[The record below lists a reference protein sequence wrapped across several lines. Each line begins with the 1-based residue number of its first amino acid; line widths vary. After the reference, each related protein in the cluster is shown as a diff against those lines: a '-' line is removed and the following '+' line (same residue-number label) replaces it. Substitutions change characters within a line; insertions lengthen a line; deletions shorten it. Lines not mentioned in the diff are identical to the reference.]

1 VDIVKLEFSIPG
13 ENAWM
18 GKAQV
23 QFDARDQIR
32 FDFRPGDDPEVD
44 AALDALQRAIKSAV
58 QRRVGR
64 WAGTPLE
71 RR

>member
-1 VDIVKLEFSIPG
+1 
-13 ENAWM
+13 M

-23 QFDARDQIR
+23 QFDPRDQIG

-44 AALDALQRAIKSAV
+44 PALDALQRAIKSAV